1 MKQWH
6 NGLLEDILMVISA
19 LMPLVMTTGLVCLI
33 YLVLQ

>member
-1 MKQWH
+1 MKQWY

-19 LMPLVMTTGLVCLI
+19 LMPLVMTTGLVWLL